1 MPNFQSKCTSV
12 GVNYL
17 QTNCFSHSFISLS
30 CKYKY
35 SNCSW
40 FNSIF
45 LGFPGSRG
53 DPAPPGPPPKS
64 RGFFFTRHSQ
74 TIQTPSC
81 PRGTVR
87 LWDGFSLLH
96 FLGNAKAHGQ
106 DLGTYHI
113 FLWYYNN
120 KFIIKLEYFDTQIKC
135 YFILLQSLLYK
146 L

>member
-1 MPNFQSKCTSV
+1 M
-12 GVNYL
+12 NYL
-17 QTNCFSHSFISLS
+17 QMNCFSHFLISLN

-35 SNCSW
+35 SNSNW
-40 FNSIF
+40 FNSIL

-53 DPAPPGPPPKS
+53 DPSPPGPPPKS

-74 TIQTPSC
+74 TIQTPVC

-106 DLGTYHI
+106 DLGMYHI
-113 FLWYYNN
+113 FYWYYNN
-120 KFIIKLEYFDTQIKC
+120 KFIMKLEYFGMQIK
-135 YFILLQSLLYK
+135 YDFI
-146 L
+146 